1 MAKGD
6 KQDVA
11 RAKAAYTKA
20 TVKSYAK
27 YPKAVLQQKAW
38 DKASEKVKSAP
49 TQKAKEAARAKAIKA
64 RDKSSETTRKFNK
77 VNNERLEMQAKQK
90 QNAVNKMK
98 AQGGKIGLSPTSSA
112 LERARAKKGNK

>member
-6 KQDVA
+6 KKDVA
-11 RAKAAYTKA
+11 KAKAAYAKL

-27 YPKAVLQQKAW
+27 YPKTAMQQKAW
-38 DKASEKVKSAP
+38 EKASA
-49 TQKAKEAARAKAIKA
+49 KAKGKGIGTKENAKAIKA

-77 VNNERLEMQAKQK
+77 VNNQRLEIQAVRKY
-90 QNAVNKMK
+90 NAANKMK

-112 LERARAKKGNK
+112 LERARARKGSK